1 MVKVVVNY
9 LISEGAGGSI
19 GLRPVV
25 GASGEALLWVFLE
38 ASRARGGRGEV
49 EKDLFREKNDYF
61 YAKEGLVWSVLKVGE
76 YNILTSLDIA

>member
-1 MVKVVVNY
+1 M
-9 LISEGAGGSI
+9 
-19 GLRPVV
+19 
-25 GASGEALLWVFLE
+25 FLE